1 MAKHRAD
8 TRSRL
13 VRWSAR
19 PPRHRHRRQR
29 PTPLLLPTLAVA
41 LVMGGGFVA
50 AQAEISSPSA
60 DTDAADASNTAA
72 PSLAADL
79 AASREALTIS
89 RGASRI
95 DALEEKEEKVA
106 RKIRIR
112 EARERRAAERRRA
125 ERIEAR
131 QWGAP
136 LSGYSISASYGEV
149 SYIRSGAHTGVD
161 LDSVTGA
168 PVTSVG
174 PGTVTFAAYDG
185 PYGYKVVV
193 EHEDGSET
201 WYCHLSAI
209 NVGVGSS
216 VTNQTVIG
224 LVGATGNV
232 TGDHLHLEL
241 RIGGSPV
248 DPVAGL
254 SARGVRL

>member
-8 TRSRL
+8 THSRL
-13 VRWSAR
+13 VRWSPR
-19 PPRHRHRRQR
+19 PPRPRHSRQR
-29 PTPLLLPTLAVA
+29 RTPFLLPALALA
-41 LVMGGGFVA
+41 LMMGGGLVA
-50 AQAEISSPSA
+50 AQAEIPAPTA
-60 DTDAADASNTAA
+60 DSGADST
-72 PSLAADL
+72 PVTSMAADL
-79 AASREALTIS
+79 AASRQALTTS
-89 RGASRI
+89 RGASRME
-95 DALEEKEEKVA
+95 ALEQREERIA

-125 ERIEAR
+125 ARLEAR

-136 LSGYSISASYGEV
+136 LQSYSISDYFGSV

-161 LDSVTGA
+161 LDAVTGA

-174 PGTVTFAAYDG
+174 PGTVTFAGYDG
-185 PYGYKVVV
+185 AYGYKVVV

-209 NVGVGSS
+209 NAGVGSS
-216 VTNQTVIG
+216 VTNQTVLG

-254 SARGVRL
+254 SARGVHL